1 MFRGNQE
8 DEYDFW
14 VKVLPVSNK
23 NENGFLYPMTT
34 MLVTLRRS
42 NVGQLK
48 ILLEFHLPTGLFG
61 ALSLISF
68 FIPPEQVPGRI
79 GMLMTILLISI
90 TSYSSLNMPA
100 SRGFS
105 YMELWFV
112 GTQVPILLAIFEY
125 GAILA
130 LQKFYQEFKNFTRFL
145 DLVSFFICLI
155 LFVCFNGFY
164 WTTVP
169 VF

>member
-1 MFRGNQE
+1 
-8 DEYDFW
+8 
-14 VKVLPVSNK
+14 
-23 NENGFLYPMTT
+23 MTT
-34 MLVTLRRS
+34 LQVTLRRS
-42 NVGQLK
+42 KVGRLK
-48 ILLEFHLPTGLFG
+48 TLVEFHLPTGLFG

-68 FIPPEQVPGRI
+68 FIPPDQVSGRI

-90 TSYSSLNMPA
+90 TSYSSLTMPA

-105 YMELWFV
+105 FMELWFV